1 MKFAA
6 LGRTR
11 WLLESIAR
19 LAQAG
24 HEPVLIGTAPP
35 VPEYGVGEADF
46 ERVARKYGCAYFA
59 DPDINTRRYADLA
72 LTSGAQVAVSIN
84 WPILLGARIRSC
96 FEHGVVNAHPG
107 DLPRYRGNACPN
119 WAILNGEDRVVVTLH
134 RMEDGLDDGPIL
146 LQDEITLTAD
156 TYIGDVYRELDTLVP
171 RLFTELLDRLSHGT
185 LIPKGQDTN
194 PAVSL
199 RCYPRHPRDGLI
211 DWRQPAGELAA
222 LVRAS
227 AEPFAGAYTYLDGR
241 LLRIWRARQAEMPFP
256 WLGVPGQVAQR
267 TTATGEV
274 TVLCGQGVLAIEE
287 VQVEGGDERV
297 AAARAIRS
305 TRTRLGAGLEERL
318 GGVEQRLAA
327 LEALHRRAGR

>member
-1 MKFAA
+1 MRFAA

-11 WLLESIAR
+11 WLLDSIAR

-35 VPEYGVGEADF
+35 APEYGVGEADF
-46 ERVARKYGCAYFA
+46 ERVAREHGCAYFA
-59 DPDINTRRYADLA
+59 DPAINTQRYADLA
-72 LTSGAQVAVSIN
+72 LASGAQVAVSMN

-96 FEHGVVNAHPG
+96 FEHGVVNAHAG

-134 RMEDGLDDGPIL
+134 RMDDGLDDGPIL
-146 LQDEITLTAD
+146 LQDKISLTTG
-156 TYIGDVYRELDTLVP
+156 TYISDVYRELGDLVP
-171 RLFTELLDRLSHGT
+171 RLFTELLDLLSHGT
-185 LIPKGQDTN
+185 LVPKVQDTSP
-194 PAVSL
+194 PAAL
-199 RCYPRHPRDGLI
+199 RCYPRHPQDGRI

-241 LLRIWRARQAEMPFP
+241 LLRIWRARQTDLPFP

-267 TTATGEV
+267 FSATGDV
-274 TVLCGQGVLAIEE
+274 AVLCGQGVLTIEE
-287 VQVEGGDERV
+287 VQMEGVDERV
-297 AAARAIRS
+297 AAVRAIRS
-305 TRTRLGAGLEERL
+305 ARARLGEGLEERL
-318 GGVEQRLAA
+318 RGVEQRLTA